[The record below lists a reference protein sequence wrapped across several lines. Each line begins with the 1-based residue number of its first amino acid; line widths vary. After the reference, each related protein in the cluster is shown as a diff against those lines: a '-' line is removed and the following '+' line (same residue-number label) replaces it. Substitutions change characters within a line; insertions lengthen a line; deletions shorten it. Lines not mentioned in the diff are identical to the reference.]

1 PAVAARSPGAR
12 SGRLYADQGE
22 RISGRAIVIP
32 RGERQLLHVDAN
44 MLTAYAP
51 LLSPYKPEYLN
62 LILLPAGAVPPMLYG
77 PYDSESRDYIA
88 RQQFAKGEVAH
99 FALCGDAQVDVAI
112 QAYKRAIDIGLS
124 ETLYQAEAVQPRRA
138 LTAYENYLALVEL
151 TPGERERIAKA
162 KDRVQALRK
171 SEK

>member
-1 PAVAARSPGAR
+1 
-12 SGRLYADQGE
+12 
-22 RISGRAIVIP
+22 
-32 RGERQLLHVDAN
+32 

-51 LLSPYKPEYLN
+51 LLSPYKPEYLI

-112 QAYKRAIDIGLS
+112 EAYKRAIDIGLS
-124 ETLYQAEAVQPRRA
+124 ETLYQAEAYHAGLERTFGLLADFPSIGINSDEIVPGCRRF
-138 LTAYENYLALVEL
+138 
-151 TPGERERIAKA
+151 R
-162 KDRVQALRK
+162 
-171 SEK
+171 